1 MVMVTKEQF
10 ESEREKL
17 ILEGSS
23 HLNCLK
29 TLGALE
35 GLLEITDSI
44 EESCLPSGYDHE
56 THEKESLLTQ
66 SKRTY
71 KKRILNIEAW
81 ESISSYNPNI
91 YSLTLHLNLLN
102 EIKDP
107 RPCCEIPT
115 LTLGPGGMNFSYLE
129 KNVDDAIT
137 LLEIYKSAIQTE
149 AYGKREKQLE
159 PLRKDL
165 KEKLGIVA

>member
-1 MVMVTKEQF
+1 MVTKEEF

-17 ILEGSS
+17 ILGGNSYP
-23 HLNCLK
+23 NCLK
-29 TLGALE
+29 TLGVLE
-35 GLLEITDSI
+35 GLLETTDPI
-44 EESCLPSGYDHE
+44 EESCLPSGYNPD
-56 THEKESLLTQ
+56 THDDASLLRHLER
-66 SKRTY
+66 KC
-71 KKRILNIEAW
+71 KDKILSIEA
-81 ESISSYNPNI
+81 EEGISQYIPHDYSIRVN
-91 YSLTLHLNLLN
+91 LMLLN

-149 AYGKREKQLE
+149 AYNKREKQVE
-159 PLRKDL
+159 PLRVTL
-165 KEKLGIVA
+165 KEKRGIVRN